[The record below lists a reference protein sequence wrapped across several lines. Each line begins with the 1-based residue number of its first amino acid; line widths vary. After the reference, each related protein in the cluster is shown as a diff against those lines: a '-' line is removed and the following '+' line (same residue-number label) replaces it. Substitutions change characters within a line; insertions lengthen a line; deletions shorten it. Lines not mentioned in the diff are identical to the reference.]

1 METSPMIKHATHRLT
16 LALTLAVLAIPA
28 GRVFAQHVVTP
39 AGVTGTDPE
48 PQGVTGTDPEP
59 QGVTGTDPEPQG
71 VTGTDPEPQGV
82 TGTDPE
88 PQGSDLETILAVLA
102 LT

>member
-1 METSPMIKHATHRLT
+1 MIKHATHRLT
-16 LALTLAVLAIPA
+16 LVLTLAVLAIPA
-28 GRVFAQHVVTP
+28 GRVFAQSHAAPTP

-71 VTGTDPEPQGV
+71 VTGTDPEPQG
-82 TGTDPE
+82 
-88 PQGSDLETILAVLA
+88 SDIETILAVLG

>member
-1 METSPMIKHATHRLT
+1 MIKHATHRLT

-28 GRVFAQHVVTP
+28 GRIFAQHVVTP

>member
-71 VTGTDPEPQGV
+71 
-82 TGTDPE
+82 
-88 PQGSDLETILAVLA
+88 SDLETILAVLA